1 MTIEQLKADV
11 ETAKAAL
18 AQAEKALAEFE
29 TDPEQNVFASL
40 EDAEH
45 VLMVRMH
52 EWAHDDCEGSHNC
65 GSDKYEQEFIV
76 DGVHYL
82 ATLECEYN
90 RHDKTYYYLEE
101 ATFSYKEIDA
111 TPAN

>member
-18 AQAEKALAEFE
+18 AQAEKALANFE
-29 TDPEQNVFASL
+29 TAPEQNVFPSL
-40 EDAEH
+40 DEAEGVLEERMRNWAFEDCQGAY
-45 VLMVRMH
+45 
-52 EWAHDDCEGSHNC
+52 NC
-65 GSDKYEQEFIV
+65 GSDEYEQEFIV

-90 RHDKTYYYLEE
+90 RHDKTYYYLDG
-101 ATFSYKEIDA
+101 ATFSYKQIDA
-111 TPAN
+111 AQAG